1 VIGLLVLVL
10 ILASYFLGRATGT
23 VDGGRRERK
32 RIMAVVMRREERLLL
47 VMTDMRHRYSQ
58 LAPRVEEGMGVD
70 PVWLGKRIHEW
81 IGNMGLEEGEFT
93 WKR

>member
-1 VIGLLVLVL
+1 MVALLALFL
-10 ILASYFLGRATGT
+10 IFASYFLGRASGA
-23 VDGGRRERK
+23 VDGRRRERK
-32 RIMAVVMRREERLLL
+32 RLMAVVMRREERLLL

-81 IGNMGLEEGEFT
+81 IVNMGLEEGEFT